1 MPKLTFREHLCKGC
15 SLCVDACPKKILALD
30 TARLNQKGY
39 HPAHIIDQDS
49 CIACAIC
56 ATVCPDVVIKVE
68 K

>member
-1 MPKLTFREHLCKGC
+1 MSKLTFREDLCKGC
-15 SLCVDACPKKILALD
+15 SLCVAACPKQLLKLD
-30 TARLNQKGY
+30 VSRLNQKGY
-39 HPAHIIDQDS
+39 HPAHIIDQDR